1 MKKSRSDQN
10 FSSQA
15 VRNKRVHGAVFHAR
29 PHAHERLYLL
39 FLDRF
44 KGTDVVPVAADRG
57 EGRHVHALTLERGAD
72 GAFPVEAR
80 EGPQGPRRN
89 DLGAFAV
96 EMLERLIAREGG
108 PRVADV
114 FIPAVSRVS
123 LAGAIDALAELDAK
137 GWRFFFWDLWQAA
150 TVDVEFRRRVL
161 RDDGSVRL
169 DDPWVRGV
177 LRAIA
182 LGDRLW
188 RWVRG
193 FAWPIHL

>member
-1 MKKSRSDQN
+1 
-10 FSSQA
+10 
-15 VRNKRVHGAVFHAR
+15 
-29 PHAHERLYLL
+29 
-39 FLDRF
+39 
-44 KGTDVVPVAADRG
+44 
-57 EGRHVHALTLERGAD
+57 
-72 GAFPVEAR
+72 
-80 EGPQGPRRN
+80 
-89 DLGAFAV
+89 
-96 EMLERLIAREGG
+96 MLERLIAREGG

-137 GWRFFFWDLWQAA
+137 GWRLFFWDLWQAA

-193 FAWPIHL
+193 FAWPIHF

>member
-1 MKKSRSDQN
+1 MIVRYQSR
-10 FSSQA
+10 
-15 VRNKRVHGAVFHAR
+15 
-29 PHAHERLYLL
+29 P
-39 FLDRF
+39 
-44 KGTDVVPVAADRG
+44 
-57 EGRHVHALTLERGAD
+57 TLERGAD
-72 GAFPVEAR
+72 GEFPVDKR
-80 EGPQGPRRN
+80 DGPQGPRRL

-108 PRVADV
+108 PTVADV
-114 FIPAVSRVS
+114 FIPAVSRVC
-123 LAGAIDALAELDAK
+123 LEGAVDALAELDAK
-137 GWRFFFWDLWQAA
+137 GWRFYFWDLWQAA
-150 TVDVEFRRRVL
+150 AVDDGFRRRVL

-193 FAWPIHL
+193 FALPIHF